1 VAGGAPFAAAQVPGA
16 TGTVLGV
23 NVVGQAIDAT
33 NQSVTLWDQ
42 ATAKL
47 VSYNQ
52 TANTDVGLI
61 EAATNTDLSG
71 AAAAVRLMVFSK

>member
-1 VAGGAPFAAAQVPGA
+1 M
-16 TGTVLGV
+16 
-23 NVVGQAIDAT
+23 
-33 NQSVTLWDQ
+33 WDQ

-71 AAAAVRLMVFSK
+71 AAAAVSLMVFSK